1 MNTDIQNSSDI
12 LTIVIMGILNVIQAI
27 GNVLKIAK
35 SKKQLKQTQNE
46 NEVYNGDYRFIS
58 A

>member
-1 MNTDIQNSSDI
+1 MNNPDLTNSTDM
-12 LTIVIMGILNVIQAI
+12 LTIIIMGILNVIQAI

-46 NEVYNGDYRFIS
+46 NEVYNGD
-58 A
+58 